1 LDAFGGLLQDGWKS
15 LVRRFAVLRSNVSQQ
30 LVLAVV
36 AVLASLGGGAQ
47 VGLVFHVSSLVV
59 VTVADGRESLWAE
72 LALVGLLACVD
83 ADVYLQ
89 VASLVEMLVAEL
101 GLTSFVVGTDYFCA
115 DEILVLLFQIFR
127 SFVFSFDR
135 SEILLHKIVVVVLSS
150 LLLKIMIF
158 ILIHV
163 VDVGETEV

>member
-1 LDAFGGLLQDGWKS
+1 MQVLVSLRLAMLDQ
-15 LVRRFAVLRSNVSQQ
+15 LVFAVVGH
-30 LVLAVV
+30 
-36 AVLASLGGGAQ
+36 LASCHRASVWLKTC
-47 VGLVFHVSSLVV
+47 VSSLVV

-72 LALVGLLACVD
+72 LALVGLLTCVD

-101 GLTSFVVGTDYFCA
+101 GLTSFVVGTDYLCA
-115 DEILVLLFQIFR
+115 DEILVLLFQVFLRFI
-127 SFVFSFDR
+127 FSFDR

-158 ILIHV
+158 ILVDV
-163 VDVGETEV
+163 VDVAETEV